1 MQSMCGKEL
10 KALELNKYTTIKE
23 LVEYGLDRISDEE
36 MITMN
41 LTDFLY
47 LRRVL
52 EEYMRFFHNPDHY
65 PTIEAVREYLGD
77 VSSGGGFEVL
87 NTALYEKTHKVNLP
101 DEVEKM
107 FAEDMFEHPLYP
119 EYYREN
125 S

>member
-1 MQSMCGKEL
+1 MQSMCRKEL

-52 EEYMRFFHNPDHY
+52 EEYM
-65 PTIEAVREYLGD
+65 
-77 VSSGGGFEVL
+77 
-87 NTALYEKTHKVNLP
+87 
-101 DEVEKM
+101 
-107 FAEDMFEHPLYP
+107 FEHPLYP
-119 EYYREN
+119 EYYRKN
-125 S
+125 N